1 MSADGG
7 DHAVRWDPQQYARF
21 ADERARPFLDL
32 LARVGATAPRRVVDL
47 GCGTGTLTGLLSRR
61 WPDARVQGIDSSP
74 EMITQASRSGSA
86 TVTFG
91 LGDIDTWTPS
101 DDTDVVISNAALQWV
116 PRHVELLRSWAGS
129 LTPGGWLAFQ
139 VPANFDAPSHTL
151 LRRLVASPRW
161 APRLSGAL
169 RHHDAVREPGEYAEL
184 LLDAGLA
191 IDVWQTTY
199 VHRLSGDDPV
209 LSWLRGTGLR
219 PVLARLDDAEAAKFE
234 REFAPLLR
242 AAYPATP
249 GGTLFP
255 FRRTFAVGHR
265 HHTS

>member
-1 MSADGG
+1 M
-7 DHAVRWDPQQYARF
+7 
-21 ADERARPFLDL
+21 
-32 LARVGATAPRRVVDL
+32 
-47 GCGTGTLTGLLSRR
+47 
-61 WPDARVQGIDSSP
+61 
-74 EMITQASRSGSA
+74 
-86 TVTFG
+86 
-91 LGDIDTWTPS
+91 
-101 DDTDVVISNAALQWV
+101 
-116 PRHVELLRSWAGS
+116 
-129 LTPGGWLAFQ
+129 
-139 VPANFDAPSHTL
+139 
-151 LRRLVASPRW
+151 
-161 APRLSGAL
+161 

-219 PVLARLDDAEAAKFE
+219 PVLARLDDAEAAEFE